1 MNGTK
6 LDASTKIFIYLKIN
20 NETEYA
26 ATDNTYIKK
35 IKKTMETMDD
45 AMQVRCGVYAAT
57 TTNLNYFLWVDIFQE
72 NLPYPIQLFS

>member
-45 AMQVRCGVYAAT
+45 AMQVRCGIYARG
-57 TTNLNYFLWVDIFQE
+57 NY
-72 NLPYPIQLFS
+72 

>member
-35 IKKTMETMDD
+35 IKKTMEKMDD
-45 AMQVRCGVYAAT
+45 AMQVRCGIYARG
-57 TTNLNYFLWVDIFQE
+57 NY
-72 NLPYPIQLFS
+72 